1 MSQMA
6 KFFLG
11 VQFWSWSV
19 EIYGPNLILFASLL
33 SLFYFYLFLSW
44 AFVCFHG
51 LKNQTGVKIF
61 RAILYKAIDFF
72 IILFFLV
79 AFHHNI

>member
-1 MSQMA
+1 MA
-6 KFFLG
+6 NFVFG

-19 EIYGPNLILFASLL
+19 EIYGPDLILFASLL

-44 AFVCFHG
+44 PFVCFHG

-61 RAILYKAIDFF
+61 RAICTRLLIFF
-72 IILFFLV
+72 YYSFFLV

>member
-1 MSQMA
+1 MA
-6 KFFLG
+6 NFFLG

-19 EIYGPNLILFASLL
+19 ERYGPNLILFAQLL

-61 RAILYKAIDFF
+61 RAICTRLSIFLLF
-72 IILFFLV
+72 FFLV
-79 AFHHNI
+79 AFHHNV